1 MKFDYNIPRGASIGV
16 YARRN
21 ALPTHTQYHILEV
34 LSGFKART
42 TRASHV
48 SYHTVT
54 LPPNSRT
61 YSLDLPQSSVKKE
74 VTHYMEQGH
83 WFLSLYNDDGDPQEV
98 TFVAAVAD
106 DMTHNCPNG
115 CSGKGECL
123 MGHCQC
129 NPGFGGD
136 DCSESKSR
144 HISE

>member
-1 MKFDYNIPRGASIGV
+1 M
-16 YARRN
+16 
-21 ALPTHTQYHILEV
+21 
-34 LSGFKART
+34 
-42 TRASHV
+42 
-48 SYHTVT
+48 
-54 LPPNSRT
+54 
-61 YSLDLPQSSVKKE
+61 KKE

-98 TFVAAVAD
+98 AFIAVVAD

-136 DCSESKSR
+136 DCSESKYCS
-144 HISE
+144 IYSSLTLQQSKYQIK

>member
-1 MKFDYNIPRGASIGV
+1 M
-16 YARRN
+16 
-21 ALPTHTQYHILEV
+21 L
-34 LSGFKART
+34 
-42 TRASHV
+42 
-48 SYHTVT
+48 
-54 LPPNSRT
+54 
-61 YSLDLPQSSVKKE
+61 QSFVKKQ

-98 TFVAAVAD
+98 NFIATIAD

-136 DCSESKSR
+136 DCSESKYLFNSNLLCMEHR
-144 HISE
+144 R

>member
-1 MKFDYNIPRGASIGV
+1 M
-16 YARRN
+16 
-21 ALPTHTQYHILEV
+21 
-34 LSGFKART
+34 
-42 TRASHV
+42 
-48 SYHTVT
+48 
-54 LPPNSRT
+54 
-61 YSLDLPQSSVKKE
+61 KKE

-98 TFVAAVAD
+98 AFIAVVAD

-136 DCSESKSR
+136 DCSESKHR
-144 HISE
+144 YWLLAWHPNENISFLGRTIFVPYVCT

>member
-1 MKFDYNIPRGASIGV
+1 
-16 YARRN
+16 
-21 ALPTHTQYHILEV
+21 
-34 LSGFKART
+34 
-42 TRASHV
+42 
-48 SYHTVT
+48 
-54 LPPNSRT
+54 
-61 YSLDLPQSSVKKE
+61 VKKE

-98 TFVAAVAD
+98 TFVAVVAD

-136 DCSESKSR
+136 DCSESKLIPR
-144 HISE
+144 FV

>member
-1 MKFDYNIPRGASIGV
+1 MMLIIFLNVQP
-16 YARRN
+16 
-21 ALPTHTQYHILEV
+21 
-34 LSGFKART
+34 
-42 TRASHV
+42 
-48 SYHTVT
+48 
-54 LPPNSRT
+54 
-61 YSLDLPQSSVKKE
+61 SVRKE

-98 TFVAAVAD
+98 TFIATVAD

-136 DCSESKSR
+136 DCSESKSKLKVLCS
-144 HISE
+144 SEIYNSAWKVITMNRRIFVNLSNSLTNFYEHMLC

>member
-1 MKFDYNIPRGASIGV
+1 M
-16 YARRN
+16 
-21 ALPTHTQYHILEV
+21 
-34 LSGFKART
+34 
-42 TRASHV
+42 
-48 SYHTVT
+48 
-54 LPPNSRT
+54 
-61 YSLDLPQSSVKKE
+61 KKE

-98 TFVAAVAD
+98 SFIAAIAD

-136 DCSESKSR
+136 DCSESKLKQFILKPNLSKIIR
-144 HISE
+144 LTNICLVNMGIEHLVTNI